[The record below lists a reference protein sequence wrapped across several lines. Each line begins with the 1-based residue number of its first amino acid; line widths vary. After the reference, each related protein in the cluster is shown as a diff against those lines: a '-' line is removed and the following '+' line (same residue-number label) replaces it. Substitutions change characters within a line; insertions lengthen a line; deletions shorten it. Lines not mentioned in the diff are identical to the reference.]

1 METDS
6 ILYMKMIKCMLE
18 TFDCYSAT
26 IKSATLFMPYSC
38 TLPRISCIAPA
49 NSMWFHS
56 QRLLSV
62 VVQSWSLLF
71 KSVLSCFMLLFII
84 IRFVQQHF
92 TLAVE
97 YKSFE
102 WGWCVT
108 KKSLCIIMADTEW
121 KHAWEC
127 FSVIITSLVRM
138 SSDAGCTIFSSSDWW
153 SWKFK
158 VNTDLTFP
166 LSPP

>member
-1 METDS
+1 
-6 ILYMKMIKCMLE
+6 MKMIKCMLE

-26 IKSATLFMPYSC
+26 IRSATLLMTYC
-38 TLPRISCIAPA
+38 CALPRISCIAPA
-49 NSMWFHS
+49 NSKWFLCH
-56 QRLLSV
+56 RLLPV

-92 TLAVE
+92 TLPVE

-108 KKSLCIIMADTEW
+108 KKSLCIIVADTEW
-121 KHAWEC
+121 KHVWEC
-127 FSVIITSLVRM
+127 FSVIITSLVWCKNCM
-138 SSDAGCTIFSSSDWW
+138 SSDAGSTDGTFNMLVDLPLW
-153 SWKFK
+153 SWLNFLNIGLVVMKF
-158 VNTDLTFP
+158 
-166 LSPP
+166 